1 MKALSEKQ
9 NSSFTHL
16 VRRDKPMNKRACL
29 PVILA
34 VAGALALTACG
45 GGGGS
50 STPIT
55 VSINTDVSNI
65 ETFQTLQF
73 SASVTGTSNAGVTWQ
88 LSCNAT
94 PASVCGTM
102 SASGTYVAPNTVPTV
117 NTVMNGSSSTDPA
130 TLIVTAISQ
139 ADSNASATTMGFT
152 IDSLNMQP
160 YTAPVPLGSSGGNA
174 NAICLTPAPGFCFGG
189 TLGSLLTNNATPPA
203 LVILSNNHVLG
214 LSDGGA
220 VGQEVTQP
228 GVIETNCSLTGTIN
242 VATVTNILN
251 LQTQPIPA
259 FPVDVTTAQ
268 ITTGQVD
275 TSDNIL
281 ELGALNGS
289 NVPQP
294 APPAAGSGIAAS
306 VNQLL
311 AKSGRTTGLTCA
323 AIESLDASAQVG
335 YETGCATTTS
345 FNVTYTDEIVVANM
359 ANGQNFIGD
368 GDSGSLA
375 VDEANAQPVALMFAG
390 SDTSAIGNPV
400 ADVLNALHT
409 STGHTY
415 TFVGG
420 AQHTVPGCSLPG
432 LSSVK
437 VTPQSATALPAGTAQ
452 RGQAAAASYSTQI
465 MNTPGV
471 SAYGGGGSLDAPQEP
486 AVLIF
491 VAPGASHAGIS
502 ATIDGVRT
510 RLIESNSAS
519 ARGALSPQQSAQL
532 ASESAQAQAMEI
544 PASAIEQTRSVKA
557 QRVADLMSDPAVVGV
572 GVSASLDSPGE
583 PALMIYVLKGKAHR
597 AIPASIDGVRTRI
610 KETSPFRAIVA
621 HPLKSTTAASGCHV
635 PKSTPATMLNAA
647 PAPLQP
653 SAPSP
658 SVQPVALRTSQR

>member
-1 MKALSEKQ
+1 MKKHARL
-9 NSSFTHL
+9 
-16 VRRDKPMNKRACL
+16 AG
-29 PVILA
+29 ILA
-34 VAGALALTACG
+34 VAGALRLAACG

-73 SASVTGTSNAGVTWQ
+73 TASVTGTSNTAVTWQ
-88 LSCNAT
+88 LACGT
-94 PASVCGTM
+94 TGSVCGSL
-102 SASGTYVAPNTVPTV
+102 SATGLYVAPNTVPTLATA
-117 NTVMNGSSSTDPA
+117 NSTDPA
-130 TLIVTAISQ
+130 TLTVTAISQ
-139 ADSNASATTMGFT
+139 ANSNASAKVQFT

-189 TLGSLLTNNATPPA
+189 TLGSLLTNGTN
-203 LVILSNNHVLG
+203 LFILSNNHVLG

-242 VATVTNILN
+242 VATVSTIIN

-259 FPVDVTTAQ
+259 FPVDVSTAQ
-268 ITTGQVD
+268 IITAPSNQVD
-275 TSDNIL
+275 TTGSIL

-294 APPAAGSGIAAS
+294 APPVAGSGIAAT
-306 VNQLL
+306 VGHLL

-323 AIESLDASAQVG
+323 NVESINLTGQIVG
-335 YETGCATTTS
+335 YSEGCATGNS
-345 FNVTYTDEIVVANM
+345 FNVTYNDEIEVGNM
-359 ANGQNFIGD
+359 SNGQNFIGD

-375 VDEANAQPVALMFAG
+375 VDAATGEPVALMFAG
-390 SDTSAIGNPV
+390 NEDSAIGNPV

-415 TFVGG
+415 SFVGG
-420 AQHTVPGCSLPG
+420 GQHAVPGCGLPG
-432 LSSVK
+432 LSSVR
-437 VTPQSATALPAGTAQ
+437 VTPQSAAALPAGTTQ

-491 VAPGASHAGIS
+491 VAPGASHAGIP

-519 ARGALSPQQSAQL
+519 ARGALSTQQTAQL
-532 ASESAQAQAMEI
+532 ASESAQAQAIEI
-544 PASAIEQTRSVKA
+544 SASAIEQTKSVKELH
-557 QRVADLMSDPAVVGV
+557 VTELMSDPEVIGV
-572 GVSASLDSPGE
+572 GVSASLDSPGD
-583 PALMIYVLKGKAHR
+583 PALMIFVLKGKAHNV
-597 AIPASIDGVRTRI
+597 IPATIDGVRTRI
-610 KETSPFRAIVA
+610 KETSPFRANVA
-621 HPLKSTTAASGCHV
+621 HPLKSTTTAAGCHV
-635 PKSTPATMLNAA
+635 PKSTPATTLNAA
-647 PAPLQP
+647 PASLQP
-653 SAPSP
+653 SAPSLP
-658 SVQPVALRTSQR
+658 ASNQSLSQPHSANMSK